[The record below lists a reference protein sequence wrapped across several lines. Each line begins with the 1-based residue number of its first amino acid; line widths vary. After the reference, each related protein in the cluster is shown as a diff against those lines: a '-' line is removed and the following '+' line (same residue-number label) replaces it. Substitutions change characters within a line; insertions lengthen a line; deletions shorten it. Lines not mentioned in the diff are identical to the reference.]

1 MQLGITILPFH
12 HLSKHIWNAA
22 NDHWNQ
28 GVPPQWVQNDNKPSI
43 FKTVASQGSKLHLQ
57 TLVVQPMPTNPSIQ
71 ELSSGTSGTA
81 SSSSGGGQK
90 LQVRRLTFVPRW
102 AVLPHIFPVDDDAVL
117 GCAINVAVDGVRAV
131 NKMNLEKYDLVLMD
145 IVMLKMDGMHD
156 VLLKLF
162 MKDGLSDM
170 LEKHLRH
177 LKVIQEMSRVL
188 RMPCDALIPTSTTS
202 SATPSTASL
211 SSLATMVTYSGT
223 DSDEIGPPS
232 QLVNAEGIDGDG
244 SGMGLTEEWCQ
255 AILKDLISGENLNK
269 VGVPEGFGFDMMG
282 AESIGMGVNVNV
294 KGMSGGMS
302 NDMGMGKKRGLEEE
316 LDRIREVKRDQF
328 EGPPCLHQCPCP
340 LLMAMSFS
348 LHLLLIVVV
357 ATSTVNFTFP
367 YTPVIQFYA

>member
-57 TLVVQPMPTNPSIQ
+57 TLVVQPMPMNPSIQ

-90 LQVRRLTFVPRW
+90 LQRLNSKF
-102 AVLPHIFPVDDDAVL
+102 LEVL
-117 GCAINVAVDGVRAV
+117 GGWSEGSEQNELGEVSFGA
-131 NKMNLEKYDLVLMD
+131 
-145 IVMLKMDGMHD
+145 DGMHD
-156 VLLKLF
+156 VLLKPF

-211 SSLATMVTYSGT
+211 SSLATMVTYPVT

-232 QLVNAEGIDGDG
+232 QLANAEGIDGDG

-282 AESIGMGVNVNV
+282 DESIGMDVNVNV

-328 EGPPCLHQCPCP
+328 EGPPCLCQCPCP

-348 LHLLLIVVV
+348 LHLMLIVVV